1 MFFILYG
8 RIKKKMSDNR
18 PSKVQPTRKNKR
30 KESLNHNLLLILGTT
45 SIMMN
50 TLEDNGLQ
58 TNEKENEADDNLHSD
73 IVKNLDARLRKLEE
87 QLR

>member
-1 MFFILYG
+1 MI
-8 RIKKKMSDNR
+8 
-18 PSKVQPTRKNKR
+18 
-30 KESLNHNLLLILGTT
+30 
-45 SIMMN
+45 N

-87 QLR
+87 QLK